1 MEFKEFLAFEEEK
14 QLFRE
19 CDQIDENW
27 LTGPFK
33 FVGGAASNAG
43 IQTGRGLGNL
53 AKGVARGID
62 GAVETG
68 VGGLQYLGGGGKKAK
83 KKLGSG
89 VSKIATGGGEAIKG
103 IAQLGGALSGI
114 TPLIRGAQ
122 ASTERF
128 GPMSSKR
135 NWLQKTFGL
144 NAEEPEITKPP
155 KASKSPKSNAPQKSK
170 SPKSPKSPKKVI
182 QDKEE
187 WDRLVYFYQ
196 ITDDPVKKAELQEV
210 LKKRFP
216 KKYQAAV
223 TRAARLRVR
232 KDMIAGRT
240 PNPIDIAILKTSG

>member
-27 LTGPFK
+27 LTGPLK
-33 FVGGAASNAG
+33 FVGGAATNAG
-43 IQTGRGLGNL
+43 VQTARGLGNL
-53 AKGVARGID
+53 AKGVVRGVG

-83 KKLGSG
+83 KRLGSG
-89 VSKIATGGGEAIKG
+89 VSKIATGGSEAIKG
-103 IAQLGGALSGI
+103 IAQLGGALSGV

-128 GPMSSKR
+128 GSMSPNR

-144 NAEEPEITKPP
+144 NAEEEPTKPAIEP
-155 KASKSPKSNAPQKSK
+155 R
-170 SPKSPKSPKKVI
+170 KK
-182 QDKEE
+182 QEDREE
-187 WDRLVYFYQ
+187 WDRLMYFYR
-196 ITDDPVKKAELQEV
+196 ITDDPVKKGEIQEV

-216 KKYQAAV
+216 EKYQVAV
-223 TRAARLRVR
+223 RRAAKLRAR
-232 KDMIAGRT
+232 AAMSSGKT
-240 PNPIDIAILKTSG
+240 PNPADIAILRASS

>member
-14 QLFRE
+14 QLFQE

-33 FVGGAASNAG
+33 FVGGAVTNAG
-43 IQTGRGLGNL
+43 TQTAFGLGNL
-53 AKGVARGID
+53 AKGLARGVD

-89 VSKIATGGGEAIKG
+89 VSKIATGGGEALKG

-128 GPMSSKR
+128 GPMSPNR

-144 NAEEPEITKPP
+144 NAEEPEIEPSRTD
-155 KASKSPKSNAPQKSK
+155 SPKPSSSKPKSK
-170 SPKSPKSPKKVI
+170 SPRKK
-182 QDKEE
+182 QEEKEE

-196 ITDDPVKKAELQEV
+196 ITDDPVKKGEIQEV

-223 TRAARLRVR
+223 KVAARLRVR
-232 KDMIAGRT
+232 NAMMTGRT
-240 PNPIDIAILKTSG
+240 PNPTDIAILRTSG